1 MKKKDLQYD
10 GYNKAWEDRNRH
22 SPQVTFGQVCYHA
35 GGYCGPRIQQDYQ
48 LVMLYSGSCSVQ
60 IDQASYPLS
69 VGSIY
74 LFKPRHREHFIFS
87 SDTQTRHF
95 WCTIRP
101 AAVPLQLRQSLDA
114 SPFCPVAASECM
126 RHIIASAFAL
136 YASETASTRAV
147 INALAQSLFAEFLH
161 LLGHE
166 EHKDVNLARAIRY
179 MEEHLGEADCL
190 RGSQKASGCSVTT
203 LIGKFKTLI
212 GKTPDRYLWQLRTE
226 AGLGMLI
233 QTGLSIQEISTR
245 CGFSNPFHF
254 SRHVRYLRGKSP
266 KSIRQAAW
274 NASHA
279 MD

>member
-1 MKKKDLQYD
+1 MKSKNLEYD

-22 SPQVTFGQVCYHA
+22 SPQVTFGQVCYLA

-48 LVMLYSGSCSVQ
+48 LVILYSGACTVR
-60 IDQASYPLS
+60 IDQSVFSLK

-87 SDTQTRHF
+87 PDTQTRHF
-95 WCTIRP
+95 WCTIRSVAIP
-101 AAVPLQLRQSLDA
+101 VYLRQALDA

-126 RHIIASAFAL
+126 HHIITSAFAL
-136 YASETASTRAV
+136 SACETDAARAV
-147 INALAQSLFAEFLH
+147 INTLAQSLFAEFLH
-161 LLGHE
+161 LLSHE
-166 EHKDVNLARAIRY
+166 EQKDINLVRAIRY
-179 MEEHLGEADCL
+179 MGEHLGEAECL
-190 RGSQKASGCSVTT
+190 RGSQHASGCSVTT

-226 AGLGMLI
+226 AGLRMLT
-233 QTGLSIQEISTR
+233 QTGLSIQEISIR

-254 SRHVRYLRGKSP
+254 SRHVRLLRGKSP
-266 KSIRQAAW
+266 KTIRQAAW
-274 NASHA
+274 NAPQT